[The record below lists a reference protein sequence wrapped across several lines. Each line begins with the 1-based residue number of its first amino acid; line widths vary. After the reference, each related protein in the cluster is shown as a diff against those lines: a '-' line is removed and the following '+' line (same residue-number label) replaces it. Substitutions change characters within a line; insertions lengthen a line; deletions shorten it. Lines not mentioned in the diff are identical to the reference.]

1 MLKVIN
7 VILFSLTLYSLYVEA
22 LEHSSCFLERY
33 NLINNRKIKQCGRE
47 KQEQGSYNVNS
58 QKISSSSS
66 VRSSALYTPSL
77 FLNNSIFSGDNNRD
91 DDDDDDEKK
100 NKLYKGYGYY
110 YNIIP
115 DNTKDID
122 IIILLVDG
130 LVAFLSSSDISF
142 NEGYNEF
149 IERLY
154 LVILF
159 IRDSSYDQ
167 YCNKSIINICNR
179 IRHDC
184 QLSLYSEDSLFSK
197 NLDIQQK
204 KQIIESLPKQP
215 NIINSNEE
223 YCSYIGALKI
233 FLQKLIVGFIWV
245 NDLENI
251 SSGSIIIDTD
261 KVFEN
266 AQLSQITSIEN
277 LKDEVSSNRAFFYKN
292 KNLQIGCLR
301 KDSKKYKKKFLDS
314 NVMHEVYLKQEEN
327 PAKFLSDLF
336 RQAINKRLIEQ
347 KPDLKKLPD
356 SAIDIINIIAKGFN
370 YQKII
375 LFIEKIKDIK
385 ITKFL
390 TEVENKNIQMK
401 RVQQANK
408 NIVFLKLNI
417 KDVLEDT
424 ILEKIKL
431 RMSRQELAEIIISI
445 LGEETNEVIYQL
457 KIFLQKKAKQMDDI
471 ESLKSTSSE
480 ASINDTNE
488 SYPIFDPIKLRN
500 NITRFLFSISCNHL
514 SNDRILFFI
523 DFITKENLYYL
534 AKEED
539 ILYEEFYNSNTIL
552 QDKKEL
558 LRKIL
563 KESKNINS
571 TAKILFDVLSETDK
585 IKINKYFNDIS
596 TTQ

>member
-457 KIFLQKKAKQMDDI
+457 KTFLQKKAKQIDDI

-500 NITRFLFSISCNHL
+500 NLTRFLFSISCNDL

-539 ILYEEFYNSNTIL
+539 ISYEEFYNSNTIL